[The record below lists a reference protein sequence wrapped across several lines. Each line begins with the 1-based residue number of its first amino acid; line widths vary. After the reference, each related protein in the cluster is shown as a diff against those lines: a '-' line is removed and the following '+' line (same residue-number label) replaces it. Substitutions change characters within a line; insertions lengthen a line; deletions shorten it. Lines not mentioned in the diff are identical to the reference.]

1 MSNFSEVNFHWS
13 QNLSFFYKNSQ
24 QSTSSR
30 LTINSQ
36 CYIMKEQNEQVQKKE
51 SIMPKI
57 IKNLREQFLSETKK
71 QLFSVGLS
79 GITIRSIAQACRVG
93 VGTVYNYFP
102 SKEML
107 IGSCVFEDWKN
118 YLAQIEA
125 LPKDDAF
132 VLLGG
137 IYEALRSFAKEYAP
151 VFLSSG
157 VAEEIPDFP
166 QKHRMLRAQL
176 AQQLLYLCERANME
190 DPVFGAE
197 FIAENLISWSM
208 EGVAFETVYPMLQK
222 LIEVR

>member
-1 MSNFSEVNFHWS
+1 MDA
-13 QNLSFFYKNSQ
+13 
-24 QSTSSR
+24 
-30 LTINSQ
+30 
-36 CYIMKEQNEQVQKKE
+36 QNERVQKKE

-57 IKNLREQFLSETKK
+57 IQNLREQFLSETKK

-79 GITIRSIAQACRVG
+79 GITIRAIAQACNVG
-93 VGTVYNYFP
+93 IGTVYNYFP

-107 IGSCVFEDWKN
+107 IGSCIFEDWKN

-151 VFLSSG
+151 VFLTQDA
-157 VAEEIPDFP
+157 VKEMTDFP
-166 QKHRMLRAQL
+166 RKHKMLRNQL
-176 AQQLLYLCERANME
+176 SKPLLPLCENANME
-190 DPVFGAE
+190 DPAFGAE

-208 EGVAFETVYPMLQK
+208 EGVAFTTVYPMLQK